1 MRSSLILSGIL
12 VLIIAACRE
21 KTPADKTVKTDDY
34 KKAESFLTLQKD
46 SAFYYFNKIATT
58 SGDSL
63 QRAVAYN
70 QMATIALDAGDF
82 FGSQE
87 ILLRSLQY
95 LDKTNPK
102 HRSCLASDYNALGM
116 ATMNLKNYKAA
127 LPYYDAALDFSDN
140 QSLRLIIL
148 NNKALTY
155 QRSEK
160 YADALKIYKE
170 VLAAAEK
177 GGKEYARTLSNKG
190 RTEWQLRPD
199 YHAAPELLTALEI
212 RIRAEDLWG
221 QNASYSH
228 LTDYYSA
235 RKPDSALFFARK
247 RYEVAQRLNSAMDR
261 IPALRELI
269 KHSPPGAAQR
279 YFSEY
284 QRLSDSVQVA
294 RNAAK
299 NQFALIRYEAQEAK
313 ADNLELQKD
322 VTEKKYQ
329 IIRQNIVLYT
339 VIVLFIFI
347 TVIALLWYRKRKQRL
362 HLEAENR
369 IRKIQLQTS
378 KKVHDVVANG
388 LYRIMTEVEHR
399 DELDREQLL
408 DKIEVLYE
416 QSRDISYES
425 PETNEDD
432 FHVKIAGLLGSFATQ
447 ETKVLIAGNSKDF
460 WEEVGVRIV
469 NELEPILQEL
479 MVNMTKHSHAKT
491 VVVRFERQ
499 RQHVVITYTDDGK
512 GFPSDL
518 KYGNGLV
525 NTENR
530 IKELNGS
537 VSFETNNDRGL
548 KVRILVPVQ

>member
-1 MRSSLILSGIL
+1 M
-12 VLIIAACRE
+12 VACRE
-21 KTPADKTVKTDDY
+21 RIPEDKSPETDDY
-34 KKAESFLTLQKD
+34 KKAESFLTVQKD
-46 SAFYYFNKIATT
+46 SAFYYFNQIATA
-58 SGDSL
+58 SADSL
-63 QRAVAYN
+63 QRAIAYN
-70 QMATIALDAGDF
+70 QMATITLDAGDF

-95 LDKTNPK
+95 LDKTNSK

-127 LPYYDAALDFSDN
+127 LPYYDAALNFSDN
-140 QSLRLIIL
+140 PNLRLIIL

-155 QRSEK
+155 QRSGNYSE
-160 YADALKIYKE
+160 ALKIYKE
-170 VLAAAEK
+170 VLAGTEK
-177 GGKEYARTLSNKG
+177 GGKEYARSLSNKA
-190 RTEWQLRPD
+190 RTEWLLRPGYD
-199 YHAAPELLTALEI
+199 AAPELLTAL
-212 RIRAEDLWG
+212 RIRVEAKDLWG

-235 RKPDSALFFARK
+235 RKPDSALFYARK
-247 RYEVAQRLNSAMDR
+247 RYQVAQTLNSAMDR

-269 KHSPPGAAQR
+269 KHSPPNAIQR

-284 QRLSDSVQVA
+284 QRLSDSVQIA

-299 NQFALIRYEAQEAK
+299 NQFALIRYEAEEAK

-322 VTEKKYQ
+322 LTEKKYQ

-339 VIVLFIFI
+339 ILVLSVFA
-347 TVIALLWYRKRKQRL
+347 TVFAVLWYRKRKQRL
-362 HLEAENR
+362 QMEAENR
-369 IRKIQLQTS
+369 VRNIQLQTS

-388 LYRIMTEVEHR
+388 LYRIMTEIEHR
-399 DELDREQLL
+399 DHVDREGLL

-416 QSRDISYES
+416 QSRDISYENVEAK
-425 PETNEDD
+425 PDD
-432 FHVKIAGLLGSFATQ
+432 FHVTVAGLLRSFASS
-447 ETKVLIAGNSKDF
+447 ETKVLIAGNQVALWKDLSTS
-460 WEEVGVRIV
+460 VL
-469 NELEPILQEL
+469 NELKHVLQEL
-479 MVNMTKHSHAKT
+479 MVNMTKHSGATT

-499 RQHVVITYTDDGK
+499 KQHVLITYTDDGK
-512 GFPSDL
+512 GFPSDHQ
-518 KYGNGLV
+518 YGNGLA

-537 VSFETNNDRGL
+537 LSFGTNNERGL